1 VIRLGVRVARENAE
15 AALFDLLTFSPTGV
29 EECDIDAETI
39 EYALYGSA
47 HELPSDA
54 ALGAQL
60 PGVLIETQR
69 SEVADDWQDRWR
81 EFHRPATV
89 AERIHVRAPWH
100 EPCGPG
106 LIELVIEPAQAFGTG
121 AHATTR
127 MCLELLVELERRGE
141 AHGSLLDVGCG
152 SGVLAIAAAK
162 LGFAPVI
169 ALDNDPLAAQ
179 ATAEN
184 AIANGVHLEACLA
197 DLEVDEL
204 PAARTIVANLLLEPL
219 FALAAR
225 LESMPAYLIA
235 SGLLDHQGERL
246 ASALAMRELDRRRE
260 GEWLAV
266 LYERGSGPRVSS
278 ERAMSITD
286 TIKADVATAMKAHDP
301 ERVGALRLL
310 LSELQKAAK
319 DGSSDEL
326 AVLRRERKRRGESER
341 AYREG
346 GREDLADSEAR
357 EAELIG
363 GYLPAELDDAQ
374 LAEIVERAIAKAGA
388 STQRDIGKVM
398 PVAMAEVA
406 GRADGRRVSEQV
418 RDALPAT

>member
-1 VIRLGVRVARENAE
+1 MIRLGVRIARENAE
-15 AALFDLLTFSPTGV
+15 AALLDLLVFSPAGV
-29 EECDIDAETI
+29 EECDIDERTI
-39 EYALYGSA
+39 EYALYGA
-47 HELPSDA
+47 ARELPSDA
-54 ALGAQL
+54 ALRAQL
-60 PGVLIETQR
+60 PGVSIETRR
-69 SEVADDWQDRWR
+69 SEVPDDWQERWR
-81 EFHRPATV
+81 EFHQPTTV
-89 AERIHVRAPWH
+89 AQRIHVRAPWH

-127 MCLELLVELERRGE
+127 MCLELLVALEQSGE
-141 AHGSLLDVGCG
+141 AAGSLLDIGCG

-162 LGFAPVI
+162 LGFTPVI
-169 ALDNDPLAAQ
+169 ALDNDPLAAR
-179 ATAEN
+179 ATAAN
-184 AIANGVHLEACLA
+184 AIANGVELETRLA
-197 DLEVDEL
+197 DLAVDEL
-204 PAARTIVANLLLEPL
+204 PAARTVVANLLLEPL
-219 FALAAR
+219 LALAAR
-225 LESMPAYLIA
+225 FERVPAHLIA
-235 SGLLDHQGERL
+235 SGLLEDQGERL

-266 LYERGSGPRVSS
+266 LYERAPRVSS

-286 TIKADVATAMKAHDP
+286 TIKADIATAMKAHDS

-346 GREDLADSEAR
+346 GREDLAEIEAR

-363 GYLPAELDDAQ
+363 GYLPAELDDAV
-374 LAEIVERAIAKAGA
+374 LGEIVARAIAQAGA
-388 STQRDIGKVM
+388 SSQRDLGKVM
-398 PVAMAEVA
+398 PIAMAEVA
-406 GRADGRRVSEQV
+406 GRADGRRVSAQV
-418 RDALPAT
+418 RDALPA

>member
-1 VIRLGVRVARENAE
+1 MIRLGVRIARENAE
-15 AALFDLLTFSPTGV
+15 AALFDLLTFSPAGV
-29 EECDIDAETI
+29 EECEIDEGTI

-47 HELPSDA
+47 HELPSDT
-54 ALGAQL
+54 ALQAQL
-60 PGVLIETQR
+60 PGVVIDTQR
-69 SEVADDWQDRWR
+69 SEVPDDWPERWR
-81 EFHRPATV
+81 EFHRPTTV

-106 LIELVIEPAQAFGTG
+106 LVELVIEPAQAFGTG

-127 MCLELLVELERRGE
+127 MCLELLVALERRGE
-141 AHGSLLDVGCG
+141 AHGALLDVGCG

-169 ALDNDPLAAQ
+169 AIDNDPLAVRA
-179 ATAEN
+179 AADN
-184 AIANGVHLEACLA
+184 AITNAVQLDAQLA
-197 DLEVDEL
+197 DLAVDEL
-204 PAARTIVANLLLEPL
+204 PAARTVVANLLLEPL
-219 FALAAR
+219 LALAAR
-225 LESMPAYLIA
+225 LERMPAYLIA
-235 SGLLDHQGERL
+235 SGLLEDQGERL
-246 ASALAMRELDRRRE
+246 AGALTMRELDRRRE

-266 LYERGSGPRVSS
+266 LYERGPRVSS
-278 ERAMSITD
+278 QRAMSITD
-286 TIKADVATAMKAHDP
+286 TIKADIATAMKAHDP

-346 GREDLADSEAR
+346 GREDLAQVEAR

-374 LAEIVERAIAKAGA
+374 LAEIVARAIAQAGA
-388 STQRDIGKVM
+388 SSQRDLGKVM
-398 PVAMAEVA
+398 PIAMAEVA

>member
-1 VIRLGVRVARENAE
+1 MIRLGVRVARENAE
-15 AALFDLLTFSPTGV
+15 AALFDLLAFSPAGV
-29 EECDIDAETI
+29 EECEIDAGTI

-47 HELPSDA
+47 RELPSDT
-54 ALGAQL
+54 ALRAHL
-60 PGVLIETQR
+60 PGVPIETQR
-69 SEVADDWQDRWR
+69 SEVPDDWPQRWR
-81 EFHRPATV
+81 EFHRPTTV

-100 EPCGPG
+100 EPCRPG
-106 LIELVIEPAQAFGTG
+106 LVELVIEPAQAFGTG

-127 MCLELLVELERRGE
+127 MCLELLVALERRGE
-141 AHGSLLDVGCG
+141 AHGALLDVGCG
-152 SGVLAIAAAK
+152 SGVLAIAAGK

-169 ALDNDPLAAQ
+169 AIDNDPLAAR
-179 ATAEN
+179 
-184 AIANGVHLEACLA
+184 LA
-197 DLEVDEL
+197 DLAVDEL

-219 FALAAR
+219 LALASL
-225 LESMPAYLIA
+225 LERMPVYLIA
-235 SGLLDHQGERL
+235 SGLLEDQGERL
-246 ASALAMRELDRRRE
+246 AGALAMRELDRRRE

-266 LYERGSGPRVSS
+266 LYERGPRVSS
-278 ERAMSITD
+278 QRAMSITD
-286 TIKADVATAMKAHDP
+286 TIKADIATAMKAHDQ

-346 GREDLADSEAR
+346 GREDRAQVEAR
-357 EAELIG
+357 EGELIG
-363 GYLPAELDDAQ
+363 GYLPAELDDVQ
-374 LAEIVERAIAKAGA
+374 LAEIVKRAIAQAGA
-388 STQRDIGKVM
+388 SSQRDLGKVM
-398 PVAMAEVA
+398 PIAMAEVA